1 MLIRGMIYFITLTV
15 WVIPY
20 NSVMAD
26 EVLSWQDCIKEAS
39 LNHPDL
45 IAAQEVIK
53 ESEASKNITA
63 SGLLPQITSDVSASR
78 SKTAATG
85 GLGNGNVPSPTS
97 NSFSYG
103 VSGSQLIFD
112 GFKTV
117 NSVKAAQQ
125 TIKASQQSYRYTS
138 SQVRLR
144 LRTAFINLLYA
155 QELVHVAQDIV
166 KIRKSNLDLIKL
178 RYQSGLEH
186 RGALLTA
193 EANLAQAEFQVSQA
207 QRDIGLAQRQ
217 LTKEMGRTQFVP
229 MNAKGDF
236 VVVDTEKIMP
246 DFETIAK
253 NNPSLLQATAQRNA
267 AEFSLKST
275 YGNFFPSLSVS
286 SGVDKSGNHWSPQ
299 ANEWDLGLKVS
310 FPLFEGGE
318 RLAQVAQAK
327 ATLHQLTENE
337 RSGKDSVVYAL
348 QQEWVALQDAIET
361 VEVQKKQL
369 AAAQERSEIANA
381 EFSTGFMTYDNWTI
395 IEDNLV
401 QAKTSFL
408 SAQDNALL
416 FEADWIQAKGE
427 TLEYVK

>member
-1 MLIRGMIYFITLTV
+1 MSRGTVYFITLTFL
-15 WVIPY
+15 VIPY
-20 NSVMAD
+20 NSAMAD
-26 EVLSWQDCIKEAS
+26 DVLSWQDCIKEAS

-45 IAAQEVIK
+45 IAAQDVMK

-85 GLGNGNVPSPTS
+85 GLGNGNVSSQTA

-166 KIRKSNLDLIKL
+166 KIRKSNFDLIKL

-186 RGALLTA
+186 QGALSTA

-229 MNAKGDF
+229 MTAKGDF
-236 VVVDTEKIMP
+236 VVVDTEKAIP

-253 NNPSLLQATAQRNA
+253 NNPSLLQVTAQKNSA
-267 AEFSLKST
+267 AFSLKST
-275 YGNFFPSLSVS
+275 YGSFSPSLSLS

-299 ANEWDLGLKVS
+299 GNEWNLGLTVS

-337 RSGKDSVVYAL
+337 RSEKDSVVYAL

-401 QAKTSFL
+401 QAKTNFL

-416 FEADWIQAKGE
+416 SEADWIQAKGE
-427 TLEYVK
+427 ALEYVK

>member
-1 MLIRGMIYFITLTV
+1 LSRGMIYFITLTF

-45 IAAQEVIK
+45 IAAQDVVK

-78 SKTAATG
+78 SKTAVTG
-85 GLGNGNVPSPTS
+85 GLGNGNAPSQTA

-138 SQVRLR
+138 TQVRLR

-155 QELVHVAQDIV
+155 QELVLVAQDIV

-207 QRDIGLAQRQ
+207 KRDIGLAQRQ

-229 MNAKGDF
+229 MTAKGDLI
-236 VVVDTEKIMP
+236 VVDTEKTMP
-246 DFETIAK
+246 DFESIAK
-253 NNPSLLQATAQRNA
+253 NNPSLLQVTAQKNA

-275 YGNFFPSLSVS
+275 YGNFSPSLSLS
-286 SGVDKSGNHWSPQ
+286 SGVDKSGDRWSPRG
-299 ANEWDLGLKVS
+299 NEWDLGLKVS

-327 ATLHQLTENE
+327 ATLHQFIENE
-337 RSGKDSVVYAL
+337 RSEKDSVVYAL
-348 QQEWVALQDAIET
+348 AQEWVALQDDIET

-369 AAAQERSEIANA
+369 AAAVERSEIANA

-416 FEADWIQAKGE
+416 AEANWIQAKGE
-427 TLEYVK
+427 MLEYVK